1 MFKKIIIVITAFFIA
16 HTVYAQSID
25 TTINKF
31 CSALTGK
38 DIINIHTRS
47 VLRPFFISDNDLSN
61 FIVYMNVRMENA
73 GFKKFTVLS
82 CKTKEIRNNGI
93 NAEGELE
100 ITGQGVL
107 FFLKKHVF
115 VSTLWINKDNQWY
128 LESPS
133 TINSDQ

>member
-1 MFKKIIIVITAFFIA
+1 MFKRAFIVIIGVLIA

-31 CSALTGK
+31 CSALTDK
-38 DIINIHTRS
+38 DITSLHTRS
-47 VLRPFFISDNDLSN
+47 ALRPFFISENDLSN
-61 FIVYMNVRMENA
+61 FIVYMNIKMEKA
-73 GFKKFTVLS
+73 GFKKFTVLG
-82 CKTKEIRNNGI
+82 CKTKEIKNNGI

-107 FFLKKHVF
+107 FFLKKHIL
-115 VSTLWINKDNQWY
+115 VSTLWLNKDNQWY

-133 TINSDQ
+133 TINTDQ